1 MHERQQPTRLTTL
14 AIAFLAFAAAS
25 ALALAGMPLLAGLAG
40 LAGIGIGGLAFGS
53 ARQHAPQINDAI
65 PEPPQTDDSAAGKEP
80 KQNHEQPLAR
90 SVYPENK
97 RKHDRPSRG

>member
-25 ALALAGMPLLAGLAG
+25 ALALAGMPLLAG